1 MFEENSRIKEMKI
14 LPEGKVKIV
23 VQGGDKIILDR
34 QDTQYVADMVKTL
47 ERCDAPP
54 EAISECVFD
63 FIKQLIFV
71 NKLSEEEKELYFT
84 QLEEEHEL
92 LGEVTL
98 EDVAS
103 MTPEERELQVKSF
116 EEKIKSKLN

>member
-1 MFEENSRIKEMKI
+1 MFKENSRIKEMKI

-34 QDTQYVADMVKTL
+34 QDTQYVADMVQTL

-63 FIKQLIFV
+63 FVKQLIFV
-71 NKLSEEEKELYFT
+71 NKLSDKERELYFN
-84 QLEEEHEL
+84 QLEEEHQL

-103 MTPEERELQVKSF
+103 MTPQERELQAKSF
-116 EEKIKSKLN
+116 EKRIKNKLN

>member
-1 MFEENSRIKEMKI
+1 MFKENSRIKEMKV

-23 VQGGDKIILDR
+23 VHGGDKIILDR

-71 NKLSEEEKELYFT
+71 NKLSEEEKELYFN
-84 QLEEEHEL
+84 QLEEEHQL
-92 LGEVTL
+92 LGGFTL
-98 EDVAS
+98 EDVES
-103 MTPEERELQVKSF
+103 MTPEERELQLKSF
-116 EEKIKSKLN
+116 DQRIKSKLN